1 LSLSAF
7 LSFFAIF
14 ASMENIDIHISTLLY
29 HHECVIVPG
38 LGGFVADPV
47 PASFDEEKNMF
58 FPPSKEIVFNANLKH
73 NDGLL
78 ISHIANIKAVSY
90 EEAGSLV
97 NEFVADVTQKLK
109 SGKRVS
115 LDKVGELS
123 AEHDGTVAFTP
134 DSNENFNT
142 DAFGLSSFHFNPHVP
157 YQRKTYRLHPSVK
170 RAARFKASHIA
181 ASVAIVA
188 GLFFFSPEVKNPSIE
203 QAGTF
208 EFMIPVNNPVL
219 TREAEKKAAVEQ
231 TAEKLTET
239 PAAVTNTDFSEK
251 RYFII
256 AGSFKRE
263 DQAETYCNNLRLKQG
278 TEPAVIQ
285 SSNGRFRVAVNG
297 FDDKADAIAA
307 LKSLRGHKEFK
318 HAWILRHKK

>member
-1 LSLSAF
+1 
-7 LSFFAIF
+7 
-14 ASMENIDIHISTLLY
+14 MENIDIYISDLLY

-38 LGGFVADPV
+38 LGGLVADPV

-78 ISHIANIKAVSY
+78 ISHIANVKAVSY

-97 NEFVADVTQKLK
+97 NEFVSDVMQKLK
-109 SGKRVS
+109 NGEKV
-115 LDKVGELS
+115 LLGKVGELS
-123 AEHDGTVAFTP
+123 VEHDGTVVFTP
-134 DSNENFNT
+134 DANENFNA

-157 YQRKTYRLHPSVK
+157 YQRKTYRMHPSAK
-170 RAARFKASHIA
+170 RAVHFKASHIA
-181 ASVAIVA
+181 AGVAIVA

-208 EFMIPVNNPVL
+208 EFMMPVNNPVL
-219 TREAEKKAAVEQ
+219 TKEPEKAEVAEQ
-231 TAEKLTET
+231 TAEEVTET
-239 PAAVTNTDFSEK
+239 PDAVTSTDISKK

-256 AGSFKRE
+256 AGSFKRK
-263 DQAETYCNNLRLKQG
+263 DQAENYCNKLRPKQE
-278 TEPAVIQ
+278 TEPVIIQ

-297 FDDKADAIAA
+297 FNDKAEAVDA
-307 LKSLRGHKEFK
+307 LKSLRTHKQFK
-318 HAWILRHKK
+318 HAWILRNK